1 MFVWKVVKFV
11 VMTFFLLF
19 IIIIRML
26 TVDTL
31 DWIICSFQKNQ
42 NVSNKIYPEPTNNI
56 LSYKTLVQLLFVYLF
71 LLISDFSFPLF

>member
-1 MFVWKVVKFV
+1 
-11 VMTFFLLF
+11 MTFFLLF

-42 NVSNKIYPEPTNNI
+42 NVSNNLYPESTNNI
-56 LSYKTLVQLLFVYLF
+56 LS
-71 LLISDFSFPLF
+71 